1 MACISRLL
9 LPSDRLGSRLLRS
22 LLMEVHRD
30 QRMMF
35 ESDREQEPGMY
46 ATFDLE
52 DLAVQLDEH
61 FDPASEA

>member
-1 MACISRLL
+1 
-9 LPSDRLGSRLLRS
+9 
-22 LLMEVHRD
+22 
-30 QRMMF
+30 MMF